1 MPINHRATGLVVAI
15 TFGLIAAY
23 GSYQWITN
31 TDRSVQRAEEEAI
44 VLASREILRS
54 YISDE
59 RLEISDA
66 VDRFRQAGKVYLY
79 PTDGGWELSGHY
91 RRHDEKRWHAFL
103 ISLDADV
110 SLVSLAVQDTN
121 AELTNL
127 AKSDP
132 KFSTSE

>member
-1 MPINHRATGLVVAI
+1 MPINHRAIRLVVAL
-15 TFGLIAAY
+15 TFGLLAAY

-31 TDRSVQRAEEEAI
+31 TDRSVQRAREEAV

-66 VDRFRQAGKVYLY
+66 VDRVRQAGKVYLY

-103 ISLDADV
+103 ISLDANV

>member
-1 MPINHRATGLVVAI
+1 MPINHRTIRLVVAF
-15 TFGLIAAY
+15 TFGLIVAY

-31 TDRSVQRAEEEAI
+31 TDRIVQRAEEEAI
-44 VLASREILRS
+44 VFASRDILRS
-54 YISDE
+54 YIPDE
-59 RLEISDA
+59 KLEISDA
-66 VDRFRQAGKVYLY
+66 VDRARQAGKVYLY

-103 ISLDADV
+103 MSLDANV

-121 AELTNL
+121 AELISL